1 MRRGYPTHEAVRTRS
16 RARISMIADRRSR
29 DHRTRLSVIANVVT
43 RERHPRRSWPLLRVR
58 PAARAQWKRRQVHDV
73 TEQQAHGS
81 QPVRVRSGETPRSPV
96 AEPPASIERSASKR
110 GRASVRSATSREAC
124 SVVSGPGNRGKR
136 EPSRF
141 VVGEGQGRRL
151 GTWSGRRRT
160 LRRKGA
166 WNVHKG
172 VVGTGEALLGPVCGD
187 RSAAAYNRFGK

>member
-1 MRRGYPTHEAVRTRS
+1 MIVTDAVRDDAPPGPRDACSESPLQSPSCPAVLSTVAWCS
-16 RARISMIADRRSR
+16 FCARRSR
-29 DHRTRLSVIANVVT
+29 S
-43 RERHPRRSWPLLRVR
+43 LLRVR

-73 TEQQAHGS
+73 TERQAHGS
-81 QPVRVRSGETPRSPV
+81 QPVQVRSGEMPRSPV
-96 AEPPASIERSASKR
+96 AEPPASVERPASKR
-110 GRASVRSATSREAC
+110 GRVSVRSATSREAC
-124 SVVSGPGNRGKR
+124 SVVSGPGNREKR

-160 LRRKGA
+160 LRRRGA